1 MWWVS
6 HDDHGAFAA
15 RGVHGQTIWIDPT
28 ADMVIVRF
36 ASNPVA
42 ANAASDPTSLPAYR
56 AVAEHLIAIDP
67 TPLLGAEWKIENLDG
82 GGVIDN
88 SHATL
93 LFLRDGRLAGSATC
107 NRIIG
112 SYQSDGK
119 TLTIEPA
126 GTTMMACPQALM
138 NQERKLLDLLPKIT
152 QFRMD
157 GTGALVLST
166 ADGRTVVA
174 RR

>member
-6 HDDHGAFAA
+6 HDNHGAFAA
-15 RGVHGQTIWIDPT
+15 RGVHGQTIWIDPK

-56 AVAEHLIAIDP
+56 AVAEHLIANDP

-82 GGVIDN
+82 NGVIDN

-93 LFLRDGRLAGSATC
+93 LFLPDGRLAGSATC

-112 SYQSDGK
+112 SYTSSAGRLK
-119 TLTIEPA
+119 IAPS
-126 GTTMMACPQALM
+126 GTTMMACPVALM
-138 NQERKLLDLLPKIT
+138 NQERKLLDMLPKIGK
-152 QFRMD
+152 FHID
-157 GTGALVLST
+157 VNGALVLST
-166 ADGRTVVA
+166 AEGRTIVA